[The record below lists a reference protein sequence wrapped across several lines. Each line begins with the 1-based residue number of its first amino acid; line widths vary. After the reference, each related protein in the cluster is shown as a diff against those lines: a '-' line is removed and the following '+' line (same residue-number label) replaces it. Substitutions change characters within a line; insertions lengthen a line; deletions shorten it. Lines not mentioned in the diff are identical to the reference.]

1 MQEEDKLPFTDH
13 LEELRTRLIRCFIAI
28 AIGAAAAYGFKE
40 VIFTILTQPL
50 IDVLPKGDAIIFT
63 GLPEAFFTYLKV
75 SLLAGLLLASPVIIF
90 EIWMFIA
97 PGLYKREKRMMA
109 PAILLSVV
117 FFTGGA
123 VFGYFFVFPFGFK
136 FFLGFAS
143 ESLRALPTMREYIS
157 FASKLLMAFGLAFEL
172 PIFITILAAMGLV
185 TPAFLRK
192 NRKFAVVFF
201 FIFGAILTPPDV
213 VTQIL
218 LATPMV
224 LLYELGIFGA
234 MTFGRRPLGSSGD
247 EGEDDEEGEE
257 PEAKSDEVATKED
270 ARG

>member
-1 MQEEDKLPFTDH
+1 MQEEDKIPLTEH
-13 LEELRTRLIRCFIAI
+13 LEELRTRLIRSFIAI
-28 AIGAAAAYGFKE
+28 FIGAAVAYGFKE
-40 VIFTILTQPL
+40 VIFDLLTKPL

-75 SLLAGLLLASPVIIF
+75 SLLTGLLLASPWIIF

-97 PGLYKREKRMMA
+97 PGLYKKEKKIMA
-109 PAILLSVV
+109 PAILLSIL

-123 VFGYFFVFPFGFK
+123 LFGYFFVFPFGFK

-143 ESLRALPTMREYIS
+143 DSLRALPTMKEYLS

-172 PIFITILAAMGLV
+172 PIFLTILAALGLV
-185 TPAFLRK
+185 TPDFLRK

-218 LATPMV
+218 LATPMI
-224 LLYELGIFGA
+224 LLYELSIFGA
-234 MTFGRRPLGSSGD
+234 MIFGRRPLGVS
-247 EGEDDEEGEE
+247 EEKENE
-257 PEAKSDEVATKED
+257 PED
-270 ARG
+270 

>member
-1 MQEEDKLPFTDH
+1 MQEEDKLPFTEH

-28 AIGAAAAYGFKE
+28 SIGAAAAYAFKE
-40 VIFTILTQPL
+40 VIFNLLTRPL
-50 IDVLPKGDAIIFT
+50 INALPKGDSIIFT

-97 PGLYKREKRMMA
+97 PGLYKRERWVMA
-109 PAILLSVV
+109 PAIVLSVI

-123 VFGYFFVFPFGFK
+123 LFGYYFVFPFGFK

-143 ESLRALPTMREYIS
+143 ESLRALPTMKEYLS

-172 PIFITILAAMGLV
+172 PIFITILAVLGLV

-192 NRKFAVVFF
+192 NRKYAVVFF

-213 VTQIL
+213 ITQVL
-218 LATPMV
+218 LATPMI
-224 LLYELGIFGA
+224 LLYELSIFGA
-234 MTFGRRPLGSSGD
+234 MAFGRRPLGSTDD
-247 EGEDDEEGEE
+247 ENEKNEKNLQETEHAVKSDEEGS
-257 PEAKSDEVATKED
+257 KK
-270 ARG
+270 

>member
-13 LEELRTRLIRCFIAI
+13 LEELRTRLIRCFIAV
-28 AIGAAAAYGFKE
+28 AIGSAIAYGFKE
-40 VIFTILTQPL
+40 VIFSLLTQPL
-50 IDVLPKGDAIIFT
+50 LDVLPKGDSIVFT

-97 PGLYKREKRMMA
+97 PGLYKKEKWVMA
-109 PAILLSVV
+109 PAIVLSVA

-123 VFGYFFVFPFGFK
+123 LFGYFLVFPFGFK

-143 ESLRALPTMREYIS
+143 ESLKALPTMREYLS
-157 FASKLLMAFGLAFEL
+157 FASKLLVAFGVAFEL
-172 PIFITILAAMGLV
+172 PIFITLLAIMGLV

-192 NRKFAVVFF
+192 NRKYAVVFF
-201 FIFGAILTPPDV
+201 FVIGAILTPPDV

-218 LATPMV
+218 LATPMI
-224 LLYELGIFGA
+224 LLYELSIFGA
-234 MTFGRRPLGSSGD
+234 IAFGRRPLGSTDKEDETEAEGD
-247 EGEDDEEGEE
+247 NL
-257 PEAKSDEVATKED
+257 PTIKSDEESP
-270 ARG
+270 

>member
-28 AIGAAAAYGFKE
+28 AIGAAAAYAFKE
-40 VIFTILTQPL
+40 VIFNLLTRPL
-50 IDVLPKGDAIIFT
+50 IEVLPEGDAIIFT

-97 PGLYKREKRMMA
+97 PGLYKREKWVMG
-109 PAILLSVV
+109 PAVLLSVL

-123 VFGYFFVFPFGFK
+123 LFGYYFVFPFGFK

-143 ESLRALPTMREYIS
+143 ESLRALPTMKEYLS

-172 PIFITILAAMGLV
+172 PIFITILAVLGLV

-192 NRKFAVVFF
+192 NRKYAVVFF

-218 LATPMV
+218 LATPMI
-224 LLYELGIFGA
+224 LLYELSIFGA
-234 MTFGRRPLGSSGD
+234 MAFGRRPLGAT
-247 EGEDDEEGEE
+247 DDEDEE
-257 PEAKSDEVATKED
+257 KDENQDAESAVKSDGVAPKED
-270 ARG
+270 A

>member
-13 LEELRTRLIRCFIAI
+13 LEELRTRLIRCFIAV
-28 AIGAAAAYGFKE
+28 AIGAGAAYGFKE
-40 VIFTILTQPL
+40 VIFSLLTQPL
-50 IDVLPKGDAIIFT
+50 IDALPKGDTIVFT
-63 GLPEAFFTYLKV
+63 GLPEAFFTYLRV

-97 PGLYKREKRMMA
+97 PGLYKKEKWVMA
-109 PAILLSVV
+109 PAILLSVL

-123 VFGYFFVFPFGFK
+123 LFGYFLVFPFGFK

-143 ESLRALPTMREYIS
+143 ESIRALPTMREYLS

-172 PIFITILAAMGLV
+172 PIFLTLLAIMGLV

-192 NRKFAVVFF
+192 NRKYAVVFF

-218 LATPMV
+218 LATPMI
-224 LLYELGIFGA
+224 LLYELSIFGA
-234 MTFGRRPLGSSGD
+234 MAFGRRPLGTTDPEEEEEEDGD
-247 EGEDDEEGEE
+247 TRLPTVKDDK
-257 PEAKSDEVATKED
+257 EA
-270 ARG
+270 